1 MLTTGG
7 DPLVLT
13 RNRTPSLFVVVEKE
27 GLGSGRGVFAIIRTA
42 ACGLESVVNRAVCSI
57 VLINSV
63 PPLDVSVELS
73 VVNLC
78 TSLLSNIESCWSIL
92 TLVTRPLLST
102 NVQAFL
108 MQSRSHSQHRGVVL
122 LWYLTTVWL

>member
-13 RNRTPSLFVVVEKE
+13 RNRTPSLFEKE

-57 VLINSV
+57 VSINSV

-78 TSLLSNIESCWSIL
+78 TSNIESCWSIL